1 MKISKKRYLLFNFFM
16 SVIAVIGL
24 LTTVIAGDAL
34 TKKETDNQSSVSQNP
49 TRKPE
54 SSTDEETITPCPE
67 PRPRLCTMD
76 YRPVCAKLNTSFP
89 SAALK
94 HIQTAVLPVRI
105 RLSQVIAMGL
115 VSEQTMI
122 IPNHYQKNFDKL
134 SREGTEYFEDD
145 I

>member
-1 MKISKKRYLLFNFFM
+1 M

-34 TKKETDNQSSVSQNP
+34 TKKETDNQSSVLQNS

-76 YRPVCAKLNTSFP
+76 YRPVCAKLNDGSVKTYSNGC
-89 SAALK
+89 SAC
-94 HIQTAVLPVRI
+94 TDPVVTGYRDG
-105 RLSQVIAMGL
+105 AC
-115 VSEQTMI
+115 E
-122 IPNHYQKNFDKL
+122 
-134 SREGTEYFEDD
+134 
-145 I
+145 